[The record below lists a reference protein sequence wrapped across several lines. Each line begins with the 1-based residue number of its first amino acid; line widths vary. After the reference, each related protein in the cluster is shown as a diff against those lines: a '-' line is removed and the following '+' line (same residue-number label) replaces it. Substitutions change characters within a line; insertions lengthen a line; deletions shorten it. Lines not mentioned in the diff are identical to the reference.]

1 LMALLWGAGVA
12 FCRFALRTQITP
24 ALSNQVVHSWQ
35 RSRTCTR
42 LMALCALTAT
52 CGLLGVWLGAV
63 AGMLDGMWNLTWA
76 KVCITLWTALG
87 TGLLYTLGAC
97 REVVHYGL
105 LGWVSVPCVFVA
117 VAAGPFSQNSTVM
130 DFVVRHHTT
139 IVCLS
144 MHDFCACGRVLRTVL
159 RQSSQPSWSLR
170 HRLSF
175 SPIESPPIAW
185 N

>member
-1 LMALLWGAGVA
+1 MALLWGVGIA
-12 FCRFALRTQITP
+12 FCRFALHTQITP
-24 ALSNQVVHSWQ
+24 ALSSQVVHSWQ

-76 KVCITLWTALG
+76 KACIPLWTALG

-105 LGWVSVPCVFVA
+105 LGWVSVPCVFVVVA
-117 VAAGPFSQNSTVM
+117 VGPFSQNLTVM

-139 IVCLS
+139 SVCLS
-144 MHDFCACGRVLRTVL
+144 MHDFCACGRLLRAVV
-159 RQSSQPSWSLR
+159 RQSSQPS
-170 HRLSF
+170 
-175 SPIESPPIAW
+175 
-185 N
+185 